1 VNLIVVSDLS
11 LNEGLYFR
19 YLSMTAVSY
28 LEMDVL
34 VESQKDQKDYYF
46 KILKKKGLYDYVSDI
61 ICPEEREAGVRIDTD
76 YNYPLTV
83 VTDSICCTNAM
94 SLIMQ
99 VKPSSSTGS
108 GSGSG
113 SGSGLALALALALE

>member
-1 VNLIVVSDLS
+1 MIVVSDLS

-19 YLSMTAVSY
+19 YLSMTAKSY

-34 VESQKDQKDYYF
+34 VEAQKDQRDYYF
-46 KILKKKGLYDYVSDI
+46 KILKKKGFYDYVSDI
-61 ICPEEREAGVRIDTD
+61 ICPEDREAGIRIDTE

-83 VTDSICCTNAM
+83 VTESICCTNAM

-99 VKPSSSTGS
+99 VK
-108 GSGSG
+108 
-113 SGSGLALALALALE
+113 ALGYIEDSI

>member
-1 VNLIVVSDLS
+1 VSLIVVSDLT

-19 YLSMTAVSY
+19 YLSMTAKSY

-34 VESQKDQKDYYF
+34 IEAQKDQRDYYF
-46 KILKKKGLYDYVSDI
+46 KILKKKGYYDCVSDI
-61 ICPEEREAGVRIDTD
+61 ICPEDREAGIRIDTE

-83 VTDSICCTNAM
+83 ITDSICCTNAM

-99 VKPSSSTGS
+99 VKELKYLKDS
-108 GSGSG
+108 
-113 SGSGLALALALALE
+113 L

>member
-1 VNLIVVSDLS
+1 MTLIVVSDLT

-19 YLSMTAVSY
+19 YLSMTAKSY

-34 VESQKDQKDYYF
+34 IEAQKEQRDHYY
-46 KILKKKGLYDYVSDI
+46 KTLKKKGYYDCVSAI
-61 ICPEEREAGVRIDTD
+61 ICPEDREAGIRIDTD

-83 VTDSICCTNAM
+83 IAKKICCTNAM

-99 VKPSSSTGS
+99 VKELKYIDDTII
-108 GSGSG
+108 
-113 SGSGLALALALALE
+113 